1 MYMEIPMGIDGIGKN
16 PGLPP
21 AVGVGTG
28 AVGSTHAPSQAFQAE
43 RTGETSETT
52 GAVNTSSAGNVDAAN
67 ANSPLA
73 RLRSGEIDVN
83 GYVDLKVEEATSGLK
98 GLSAGELA
106 FIKSALRDQ
115 TVSDPGLAD
124 LVHMATGRMPDPSA
138 K

>member
-1 MYMEIPMGIDGIGKN
+1 MGIDGVGKN

-21 AVGVGTG
+21 TAGVGTG
-28 AVGSTHAPSQAFQAE
+28 AVSSTHAPSQAFQAE

-52 GAVNTSSAGNVDAAN
+52 GAASTGSAGNVGAAS

-98 GLSAGELA
+98 GLSADELA
-106 FIKSALRDQ
+106 FIKGVLRDQ
-115 TVSDPGLAD
+115 TVTDPGLAD
-124 LVHMATGRMPDPSA
+124 LTHMATGQMPKPA
-138 K
+138 